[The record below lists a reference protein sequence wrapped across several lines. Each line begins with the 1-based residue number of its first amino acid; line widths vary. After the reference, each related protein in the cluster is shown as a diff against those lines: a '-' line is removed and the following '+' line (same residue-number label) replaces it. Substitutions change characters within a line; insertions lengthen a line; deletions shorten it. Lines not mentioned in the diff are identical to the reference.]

1 MGSCNVLINSFL
13 IWAWCNTRLN
23 MALFTNDDRI
33 WIPAIPNRLCF
44 PDLILFLS
52 NPNHMQ
58 LTVVP
63 HSNILQKPRQN
74 DVRVDLALPRRIFCI
89 WNSYSCSYCC
99 NLVTCLE
106 SISSSVGQNTVLPIS
121 IDRRLEIY
129 KKENRQTTLVVIVQW
144 PSVVLI
150 FQTDLQKVWAIRGR

>member
-1 MGSCNVLINSFL
+1 
-13 IWAWCNTRLN
+13 
-23 MALFTNDDRI
+23 
-33 WIPAIPNRLCF
+33 
-44 PDLILFLS
+44 
-52 NPNHMQ
+52 MQ
-58 LTVVP
+58 LTVVR

-89 WNSYSCSYCC
+89 RNSYSCSYCC

-129 KKENRQTTLVVIVQW
+129 KKENRQTTLVVIVQR

-150 FQTDLQKVWAIRGR
+150 FQTDLQKV